1 MNKIQI
7 NPIYGI
13 RNDKYCSFIYRMD
26 ESFQT
31 RIKKYPN
38 ALEIPPLY
46 GYIISQ
52 FTGLKDT
59 PDVIN
64 HITKSTGIRK
74 ESIWKFINQIIEND
88 NLVVAKYK
96 DQSIVFPPYLLKK
109 QENIGVD
116 YIRIITDKE
125 ASPFN
130 SFIRMRPSVPFSVTI
145 MLTTK
150 CKTDCIYCYADR
162 NEKIDFETGKV
173 LSLIEDCYESD
184 VMKLTLSGGDI
195 FAYNKWKTI
204 IDKMHNYNYISFIS
218 TKKPLNDEDILFLHQ
233 KGIQEIQF
241 SLDSA
246 DEDDIRTIIKM
257 NSPYLEDAKRML
269 TACKRYKIKVN
280 IKTVLSKYNAK
291 ISTLNKLYQTLS
303 EYDIHSWNLV
313 PAFFSYYKEY
323 YENYKATEESIKS
336 CIEFI
341 EEIRPKSKFYIKFNK
356 QEDIEKTNS
365 KYKTTEDFI
374 VHNKNCLTSSHN
386 LAINAYG
393 QVALCEML
401 YNRSKFHLGN
411 VKNKTIKELW
421 NSDLVKDFFNFNLSS
436 LPQNPESPCYKCK
449 DYTNCK
455 VGNAK
460 KVCLVDIANIY
471 GEEKWDYPDPRCPH
485 APECNMDLLLK

>member
-13 RNDKYCSFIYRMD
+13 RNDKHCSFIYRMD

-52 FTGLKDT
+52 FTGLQET
-59 PDVIN
+59 CNVIN
-64 HITKSTGIRK
+64 NITESTGIQK
-74 ESIWKFINQIIEND
+74 ETIYKFINQITDND
-88 NLVVAKYK
+88 KLVVAKYK

-109 QENIGVD
+109 QESTDID
-116 YIRIITDKE
+116 YIKIITDKE
-125 ASPFN
+125 ANPFN
-130 SFIRMRPSVPFSVTI
+130 SFIRMRPSIPFAVTI

-150 CKTDCIYCYADR
+150 CKTNCIYCYADR

-173 LSLIEDCYESD
+173 LSLIEDCYKSG

-195 FAYNKWKTI
+195 FVYKEWKTI
-204 IDKMHNYNYISFIS
+204 IDKMNSCNYTSFIS
-218 TKKPLNDEDILFLHQ
+218 TKKPLCEEDILFLHT

-241 SLDSA
+241 SLDSVYE
-246 DEDDIRTIIKM
+246 EDIKTIIKM
-257 NSPYLEDAKRML
+257 NSSYLKGVKTMF
-269 TACKRYKIKVN
+269 TACNRYGIKVN
-280 IKTVLSKYNAK
+280 IKTVLTKYNAK
-291 ISTLNKLYQTLS
+291 VDTLNELYHTLS
-303 EYDIHSWNLV
+303 KYDIHSWNLV

-323 YENYKATEESIKS
+323 YENYKATEESIKL

-341 EEIRPKSKFYIKFNK
+341 EEIRSKSRFYIKFNK
-356 QEDIEKTNS
+356 QEDIERTNS

-374 VHNKNCLTSSHN
+374 AYNKNCLTSSHN
-386 LAINAYG
+386 LAINAHG
-393 QVALCEML
+393 QVTLCEML
-401 YNRSKFHLGN
+401 YNRNKFHLGN
-411 VKNKTIKELW
+411 AKNKTIKELW
-421 NSDLVKDFFNFNLSS
+421 NSDLVKDFFYFNLSS

-449 DYTNCK
+449 DYNRCK
-455 VGNAK
+455 VGNSK

-485 APECNMDLLLK
+485 ASKCNMDLLLK